1 MIHAKFRGLCPN
13 CDGEITDDRLLY
25 GLPCTNCLPDSDIRE
40 ASEFIDLYK
49 SSPLD
54 FRLKL
59 GELLEAR
66 GKLMGLKDYVA
77 LASKLKDFEDFFSKV
92 TGKKMWSAQRTWAKR
107 ALSGLSF
114 AIIAPTGVGKTLFAV
129 ALTLYYAKQGKK
141 TLFILPTIVLANQVY
156 EWLRKYAENVMLGI
170 RVIPLF
176 GGHVKDK
183 EGAFDAIREG
193 QVDVVITT
201 PMSLAKNFN
210 KMVGAKFDLVA
221 VDDVDALLRKSKNID
236 RVLNLMGF
244 PQEVID
250 LAMRLVKEKAKLLGL
265 LKAGRKEKVE
275 EIGIE
280 LGEINAKLKNSLANN
295 NYGQLIVLS
304 ATGRARGLRVKLFRE
319 LLGFEAGTMVE
330 YMRNIQDCHLLV
342 EGGGPEDLMRPVLD
356 LVRRLGS
363 GGLIYVSHDL
373 GADYAQALTDYL
385 VSNGVKAALAK
396 ASRRGIR
403 KLIED
408 FARGELEVLVGVAS
422 YYGVIVRGL
431 DLPERVRYALF
442 VAVPKFKFTLDSKES
457 HPIRLLQIMSV
468 LQTIVEGDETLRL
481 ARIVADMR
489 RHASR
494 LGYEEARLVTDAL
507 RKGVELEGYLEE
519 VRQLFANAR
528 ELMNELLKREE
539 VKKKFLESPVID
551 VREIDGKLFMFIPDV
566 MTYIQAS
573 GRTSRMYTG
582 GLTKGLSIVVYLP
595 QDSNALNNLIKQT
608 KIYIDDIQWKSLS
621 DVDLE
626 KLLKEIDE
634 DRVRVKK
641 TLAGEV
647 EEIKEPVKSALMI
660 VESPTKARAIAS
672 FFGRPSRRIIGP
684 LKVFEVFAGNFLLSI
699 IATRGHIYDLVMEDV
714 GKYGVELHGD
724 RFIPIYSTLKRCR
737 KCGYQFTLDSDFCLR
752 CGSSSIVKS
761 DDVVRALRRI
771 ANEVDSAFIA
781 TDPDVEG
788 EKIGWDV
795 ACTITPYL
803 SEVKRSVFHEVTR
816 RAIYKALSDPRDIS
830 IPMVE
835 AQLVRRIEDRWIGFS
850 LSEKLWD
857 VFGKKW
863 LAAGRVQTPVLGWII
878 ERCEEWRRN
887 ITNYVVVDIEGG
899 FRLYF
904 DVPLP
909 FKEVRELQPKIKESE
924 VVVEDVVLEEV
935 EVNPPPPFTTDELL
949 YVASMRGFTSAETMR
964 IAQELFEMGF
974 ITYHRTDSTAVSD
987 VGKAIARDYL
997 QEKYG
1002 DEYKNWFVPR
1012 DWFKEGAHECIR
1024 PTRPIDALTLQR
1036 LIMDGSI
1043 TTIIPLTM
1051 RHYRL
1056 YDLIFRRFIA
1066 SQMKRALIVKAR
1078 YKFSLEINGV
1088 KYFAEQEGIVKL
1100 KDPGFYDVLGYK
1112 LLNELHK
1119 GDKCKIENVE
1129 IRRTSRVP
1137 LYKEGDVVRLMKE
1150 RGIGRPST
1158 YPKIIEGLIRHGYV
1172 VKNKWGSLIATAQGK
1187 EVYKYLVRNFEELV
1201 SEETTK
1207 DLEEK
1212 MALIEVGELD
1222 YQRVLKDLVVQ
1233 MDKLLKGVERIEQ
1246 ISK

>member
-1 MIHAKFRGLCPN
+1 MIHAIFRGLCPN
-13 CDGEITDDRLLY
+13 CGGDITDDRLLA
-25 GLPCTNCLPDSDIRE
+25 GLPCTNCLPDIKEVS
-40 ASEFIDLYK
+40 AFMDLFK

-54 FRLKL
+54 FELKL
-59 GELLEAR
+59 GEFLEAR
-66 GKLMGLKDYVA
+66 GKLMGLKDYVN
-77 LASKLKDFEDFFSKV
+77 LARKLKDFEEFFSKI
-92 TGKKMWSAQRTWAKR
+92 TGKRMWSAQRTWAKR

-141 TLFILPTIVLANQVY
+141 TLFVLPTIVLANQVY
-156 EWLRKYAENVMLGI
+156 EWLKKYAENAMLNLGI
-170 RVIPLF
+170 IPLF

-183 EGAFDAIREG
+183 ESAFDAIRKG
-193 QVDVVITT
+193 QVDVVVTT

-210 KMVGAKFDLVA
+210 KMLGARFDLVA
-221 VDDVDALLRKSKNID
+221 VDDVDALLRRSRNID

-244 PQEVID
+244 PQEDID
-250 LAMRLVKEKAKLLGL
+250 LAMRLIRERAKLLGL
-265 LKAGRKEKVE
+265 LRIGRKEKVE
-275 EIGIE
+275 EVR
-280 LGEINAKLKNSLANN
+280 AKLNEMSSKLKSSLAGN

-319 LLGFEAGTMVE
+319 LLGFEAGTIVE

-342 EGGGPEDLMRPVLD
+342 EGDKPEDLMGPVLD
-356 LVRRLGS
+356 LVRKLGS

-373 GADYAQALTDYL
+373 GADYAQALTEYL
-385 VSNGVKAALAK
+385 VSNGIKAAFAK
-396 ASRRGIR
+396 AGMRGIR

-468 LQTIVEGDETLRL
+468 LQTIVEGDEAYRL
-481 ARIVADMR
+481 ARVVADMR
-489 RHASR
+489 RHALR

-507 RKGVELEGYLEE
+507 RKEVKLEGYLEE
-519 VRQLFANAR
+519 VRQLFASAR

-551 VREIDGKLFMFIPDV
+551 VREIDGKLYMFIPDV

-582 GLTKGLSIVVYLP
+582 GLTKGLSIVIYLP
-595 QDSNALNNLIKQT
+595 QDTNALNNLIKQT
-608 KIYIDDIQWKSLS
+608 RIYIDDIQWKPLS
-621 DVDLE
+621 EVDLE
-626 KLLKEIDE
+626 RLMKEIDE

-641 TLAGEV
+641 ALIGEV
-647 EEIKEPVKSALMI
+647 EEVKEPVKSALMV
-660 VESPTKARAIAS
+660 VESPTKARTIAN

-684 LKVFEVFAGNFLLSI
+684 LRAFEVFAGNFLLSI

-714 GKYGVELHGD
+714 GRYGVLLLSD
-724 RFIPIYSTLKRCR
+724 RFIPIYGTLKRCK
-737 KCGYQFTLDSDFCLR
+737 KCGYQFTLDSDVCPR

-771 ANEVDSAFIA
+771 ANEVDLAFIA

-795 ACTITPYL
+795 ACTIAPYL
-803 SEVKRSVFHEVTR
+803 NEVRRGVFHEVTR
-816 RAIYKALSDPRDIS
+816 RAIYEALNNPRDIS
-830 IPMVE
+830 ISMVE

-850 LSEKLWD
+850 LSERLWN

-878 ERCEEWRRN
+878 ERCEEWKRN
-887 ITNYVVVDIEGG
+887 ITNYVIVDVEGG

-904 DVPLP
+904 DVPLS
-909 FKEVRELQPKIKESE
+909 FKEVKELQSKIKESE
-924 VVVEDVVLEEV
+924 VIVEDVVLEEV

-949 YVASMRGFTSAETMR
+949 YIASMKGFTSAETMK
-964 IAQELFEMGF
+964 IAQELFEMGL
-974 ITYHRTDSTAVSD
+974 ITYHRTDSTTVSD
-987 VGKAIARDYL
+987 VGRAIARDYL
-997 QEKYG
+997 QERYG

-1024 PTRPIDALTLQR
+1024 PTRPIDASTLQR

-1043 TTIIPLTM
+1043 TTIVPLTM
-1051 RHYRL
+1051 KHYRL
-1056 YDLIFRRFIA
+1056 YDLIFKRFIA
-1066 SQMKRALIVKAR
+1066 SQMRRALIVRAR
-1078 YKFSLEINGV
+1078 YKFSLEISGV
-1088 KYFAEQEGIVKL
+1088 KYFAEEEGIVEI

-1112 LLNELHK
+1112 LLNKLNK

-1129 IRRTSRVP
+1129 IRRTSKVP
-1137 LYKEGDVVRLMKE
+1137 LYREGDIVRLMRE

-1158 YPKIIEGLIRHGYV
+1158 YSKIIEGLLRHGYV
-1172 VKNKWGSLIATAQGK
+1172 VKNKWGGLIATAQGK
-1187 EVYKYLVRNFEELV
+1187 EVYKYLTENFGELV

-1207 DLEEK
+1207 ELEEK
-1212 MALIEVGELD
+1212 MALIEVGKLD
-1222 YQRVLKDLVVQ
+1222 YQRVLKDLADQVNG
-1233 MDKLLKGVERIEQ
+1233 LLKGVERVELV
-1246 ISK
+1246 SK